1 MRKEF
6 DIKKKTQDQ
15 IIQTI
20 QEWCKQKKST
30 IPSKEQLTNFLEEL
44 KEHPYATKRKYPT
57 VWKAY
62 KESAY
67 ETSLPK
73 DQRAV
78 RNNKIID
85 ITLSVLSHPSTTA
98 LQMTPGGFDEQRKVG
113 YMVEAYKQGKGT
125 WGQLEKMSINQLKD
139 LCYTS
144 KNLNFFDTQMQFYKQ
159 NSAAGSILAIFAVAK
174 VAHAIFQTRHIE
186 IDVKKAMGIKQKGG
200 FSIQLGNSN
209 LTPMMRLDATFN
221 DNGQYIGKVLGEM
234 VASSADAV
242 KDPVLNLMN
251 INVETVNILNS
262 LIRLGIPFK
271 TAAMFLS
278 SKAISNA
285 LNDYYK
291 ESLTQ
296 NISFTQVVKNKL
308 KDLHQENNISWI
320 YEGLTNEELL
330 DAIKGGD
337 PKLDI
342 KVLQMFLGISNLAS
356 SVQKASFI
364 TRFNSM
370 SSAVGPLVIDNLITE
385 MKLHDFPLETIY
397 LKKNGEL
404 VDQSALS
411 MLDEFPI
418 LNAFKQTLTLS
429 NAIFGEDIITNSKG
443 FRRMIAS
450 LSGTALKTLMS
461 DRNAFCKLG
470 DFYKS
475 AMLIYSG
482 VFNSE
487 DLKYYIHDFPK
498 EFIVQNFKEKF
509 PENEFVQLLK
519 YNVEK
524 GSERLS
530 LGMELTG
537 MDKRDQDR
545 ITAAWLDLY
554 KSNEEGKKLAI
565 DLVKYFFFKGGIG
578 FSPKTPLHLLPVQ
591 LRQVIPG
598 YMDAFGK
605 KRVLLHETLVY
616 QQFVQNYWQNNKIA
630 PIRKVKLHDEGD
642 DLFSTGDI
650 PMHLEGTYF
659 KMKNSEGQFDLYYVV
674 AATKDYANVVK
685 IPKLGNNGEY
695 IEINQQDLQPMES
708 TISNDLEIEDETEII
723 EVGATSPQLQEEE
736 PIEVQDDAI
745 SVKEKLETLLNDVQ
759 KERVS
764 QLKDMSKEEQHSRKN
779 ATLAWMKRIFKQ
791 HGIEVSEQNLE
802 KTFEEYCS

>member
-6 DIKKKTQDQ
+6 DIKKKSDEQ
-15 IIQTI
+15 IIQDMSEKLP
-20 QEWCKQKKST
+20 QA
-30 IPSKEQLTNFLEEL
+30 SKEQLSNFLKEL
-44 KEHPYATKRKYPT
+44 KEHPYQARKRYPS
-57 VWKAY
+57 VWKVY

-125 WGQLEKMSINQLKD
+125 WQQLEKMSINQLKD

-186 IDVKKAMGIKQKGG
+186 IDVKTAMGIKQKGG
-200 FSIQLGNSN
+200 FSIQLGNSS

-242 KDPVLNLMN
+242 KDPILNLMN

-320 YEGLTNEELL
+320 YEGLSNEELL

-337 PKLDI
+337 LKLDI

-385 MKLHDFPLETIY
+385 KKLHDFPLETIY
-397 LKKNGEL
+397 LKKDGEL
-404 VDQSALS
+404 VEQNSLS

-450 LSGTALKTLMS
+450 LSDTILKTLMS

-475 AMLIYSG
+475 AMLIHSE

-509 PENEFVQLLK
+509 PKNKFVQLLK
-519 YNVEK
+519 YNIEK

-530 LGMELTG
+530 LGIELTG
-537 MDKRDQDR
+537 MDKRDQDK

-605 KRVLLHETLVY
+605 KRVLPNETLVY

-630 PIRKVKLHDEGD
+630 PIKKYKLEQPEQLKSNEYVSHE
-642 DLFSTGDI
+642 I
-650 PMHLEGTYF
+650 PEYLESTYF
-659 KMKNSEGQFDLYYVV
+659 KMKNSDSGYDLFYIEY
-674 AATKDYANVVK
+674 ATKDFAQIIK
-685 IPKLGNNGEY
+685 LPKLGNNGEY
-695 IEINQQDLQPMES
+695 IEINQQDLAPMES
-708 TISNDLEIEDETEII
+708 TVSNELEIEDETEVI
-723 EVGATSPQLQEEE
+723 EVGTTSPQLKEEE
-736 PIEVQDDAI
+736 PIEVQDDEI
-745 SVKEKLETLLNDVQ
+745 SVKDKLETLLNDVQ
-759 KERVS
+759 KERLS
-764 QLKDMSKEEQHSRKN
+764 QLKDMSKEEQKSRKN
-779 ATLAWMKRIFKQ
+779 VTLAWMKRIFKQ

-802 KTFEEYCS
+802 KTFEQYC

>member
-6 DIKKKTQDQ
+6 DIKKKSNEQ
-15 IIQTI
+15 IIQEMSEKLP
-20 QEWCKQKKST
+20 QA
-30 IPSKEQLTNFLEEL
+30 SKEQLYNFLKEL
-44 KEHPYATKRKYPT
+44 KEHPYHTRRKYSS
-57 VWKAY
+57 VWKVY
-62 KESAY
+62 KEVAY

-125 WGQLEKMSINQLKD
+125 WQQLEKKSIDELKD

-200 FSIQLGNSN
+200 FSIQLGNSK

-262 LIRLGIPFK
+262 LIRLGVPFK

-278 SKAISNA
+278 SEAISNA

-296 NISFTQVVKNKL
+296 NISFTQIVKNKL
-308 KDLHQENNISWI
+308 KELHQENNVSWI

-450 LSGTALKTLMS
+450 LSDTTLKTLMS

-475 AMLIYSG
+475 AMLIYSE

-509 PENEFVQLLK
+509 PKNKFIQLLK

-530 LGMELTG
+530 LGIELTG
-537 MDKRDQDR
+537 MDKRDQDK

-605 KRVLLHETLVY
+605 KRVLPHETLIY

-630 PIRKVKLHDEGD
+630 PIKKVKLYDEGD
-642 DLFSTGDI
+642 DLFSTRDI

-674 AATKDYANVVK
+674 VATKDQAMVTR

-708 TISNDLEIEDETEII
+708 TVSNELEIEDETEVI
-723 EVGATSPQLQEEE
+723 EVGTTSPQLKEEE
-736 PIEVQDDAI
+736 SIEVQDDVV
-745 SVKEKLETLLNDVQ
+745 SMKEELETLLNNVQ

-764 QLKDMSKEEQHSRKN
+764 QLKNMSKEEQQSRKN

-802 KTFEEYCS
+802 KTFEEYC